1 MTTGLPRLDRRSF
14 LRVTA
19 VAGGG
24 MLIATYF
31 DPAATVFAQGPGQP
45 TAAFVP
51 NAFIRITP
59 DNLVTIMAK
68 NPEIGQGVKTSLP
81 MIIAEHLEVPWD
93 SVRIE
98 QADLDELKYG
108 RQNAGGSTA
117 TPINWDPLRQ
127 VGAVVRD
134 MLVGAA
140 AAEWN
145 VPTAE
150 CYASAGR
157 VYHRPTNRTLLYGA
171 LATRAATM
179 PVPDMATVQLKP
191 AAEYQIVGKPTPG
204 VDNKRIVT
212 GQPTFGIDFTLP
224 GMLFAIYEKA
234 PVYGAKV
241 ATANVDA
248 VKALPGVRHVLVL
261 EGTTDLIGLMPGV
274 AIVADSWWQAKSARD
289 RLQVTWAEHP
299 TAQQSSEGFLKRAQ
313 ELSAQPAAVPLRV
326 DGDAAQALQSAAK
339 VVEAAYDYPFIA
351 HAPLEPQ
358 NATALYRDGKM
369 EIWAP
374 TQTPAAGRAL
384 LTRTLAIPES
394 DIIIH
399 LQRAGGGFGRR
410 LTNDYMVEAA
420 AIAKQMPGVPVKVL
434 WTREQDMQHDHYR
447 PAGYHFLKAGLDAS
461 GKMTAWRNHF
471 VSFGDNARGPQGF
484 ASAANINGVEF
495 PARFVPNF
503 DFQTT
508 MMPLGVPTFAMRAP
522 RSNAFS
528 FVFQSFI
535 DEVALAAG
543 KDPLAFRL
551 DLLDGPGLPPPSQG
565 ADGFESDRMRGVLAA
580 VRDRSGWG
588 TRQLPRGSALG
599 VAFQYS
605 HRGYFANVAEV
616 SVDAGNRVKVN
627 KVWVVGD
634 VGSQIVNPSGAI
646 NQAQGAVIEAMSHLM
661 AWEITIQGGR
671 AVQSNFDQYQP
682 TRHTQVPPE
691 IDVHFLL
698 TENPPTGLGE
708 PALPPTIPA
717 ITNAIAAVTG
727 KRIRSLPLAKHGYR
741 WA

>member
-1 MTTGLPRLDRRSF
+1 MTIGLPRLDRRAF

-19 VAGGG
+19 LAGGG

-31 DPAATVFAQGPGQP
+31 DPVTNVLAQAPAQP
-45 TAAFVP
+45 PASFVP
-51 NAFIRITP
+51 NAFIKITP
-59 DNLVTIMAK
+59 DNLVTIISK

-81 MIIAEHLEVPWD
+81 MIIAEHLEVSWNN
-93 SVRIE
+93 VRIE

-127 VGAVVRD
+127 VGAAVRD
-134 MLVGAA
+134 MLIAAA

-145 VPTAE
+145 VPAAE
-150 CYASAGR
+150 CSASAGR
-157 VYHRPTNRTLLYGA
+157 VTHRSTNRTLLYGA
-171 LATRAATM
+171 LATRAASM
-179 PVPDMATVQLKP
+179 PAPDMAKVQLKP
-191 AAEYQIVGKPTPG
+191 ASEYTIIGKHTGG

-212 GQPTFGIDFTLP
+212 GQPAFGIDFTLP

-234 PVYGAKV
+234 PVFGAKV
-241 ATANVDA
+241 ASANVDA
-248 VKALPGVRHVLVL
+248 IKAMPGVKHVLVL
-261 EGTTDLIGLMPGV
+261 EGTTDLVGLMPGV
-274 AIVADSWWQAKSARD
+274 AIVADSWWQAKTARD
-289 RLQVTWAEHP
+289 KLQVTWADHP
-299 TAQQSSEGFLKRAQ
+299 TAQQSSAAFLKRAQ
-313 ELSAQPAAVPLRV
+313 ELSPQPPAVPLRV
-326 DGDAAQALQSAAK
+326 DGDAVQALQSAAK
-339 VVEAAYDYPFIA
+339 VVEAAYDYPFIS
-351 HAPLEPQ
+351 HAPLEPE

-384 LTRTLAIPES
+384 LVRTLEVPEG
-394 DIIIH
+394 DITIH
-399 LQRAGGGFGRR
+399 LLRAGGGFGRR

-420 AIAKQMPGVPVKVL
+420 AIAKQIPGVPVKVL
-434 WTREQDMQHDHYR
+434 WTREYDMQHDHYR
-447 PAGYHFLKAGLDAS
+447 PAGYHFLKAALDAS

-471 VSFGDNARGPQGF
+471 VSFGDNARGAQGF
-484 ASAANINGVEF
+484 ANAANIGGVEF

-508 MMPLGVPTFAMRAP
+508 MMPLGVPTFALRAP

-535 DEVALAAG
+535 DEVAIAAG

-551 DLLDGPGLPPPSQG
+551 ELLSGPAMPPPAQG
-565 ADGFESDRMRGVLAA
+565 ADGFDAVRMRGVLEA

-588 TRQLPRGSALG
+588 KRQLPKGTGLG

-605 HRGYFANVAEV
+605 HRGYFANVADV
-616 SVDAGNRVKVN
+616 TVDAQNRVKVN
-627 KVWVVGD
+627 KVWVAGD
-634 VGSQIVNPSGAI
+634 VGSQIVNPSAAI
-646 NQAQGAVIEAMSHLM
+646 NQSQGAVIEGMSHLM
-661 AWEITIQGGR
+661 AWEITIEGGK
-671 AVQSNFDQYQP
+671 AVQSNFHQYQP
-682 TRHTQVPPE
+682 VRHAQAPPE
-691 IDVHFLL
+691 IDVHFVI
-698 TENPPTGLGE
+698 TNNPPTGLGE

-717 ITNAIAAVTG
+717 LANAIAAATG
-727 KRIRSLPLAKHGYR
+727 KRVRSLPLAKHGYR